1 MIVPMKKSS
10 IIILAKD
17 TQNCLIELRRLGVL
31 HIEHNQ
37 VPQGRDITILKEEII
52 LLNDALGILIQT
64 DPSCPSLV
72 ENAEVKVDD
81 WRNIARH
88 IIDKRKRIEHAE
100 EYARNL
106 SVQIELWKP
115 WGDFDPEEI
124 KKLREKDIYIKLYQV
139 PHKNIKELPRDLAIK
154 TIFTEKGIA
163 HCLAVGQNEFSL
175 SFKEI
180 SLPHMGLE
188 AMRKRLLENT
198 EALKGLDEDLRSSC
212 NYYQRLIEIKKK
224 LGKELEMQ
232 EAMRGMGEAGE
243 LAYVTGYIPFD
254 AAQSL
259 SDLAKKERWGISITD
274 PSEEDSVPTLIR
286 NKRWIT
292 TISPLFKML
301 EVIPG
306 YRELDVSPLVL
317 IFFSLFFAMI
327 IGDAGYGLI
336 FFSLTAFAH
345 KKMGKKI
352 HDKTAFFLLYVLSSC
367 TILWGLVTGTFF
379 GQEWNLRVGLKPLIP
394 ALTNTKVLQTFCFF
408 LGALHLTLA
417 HLWRALRQFPALTAC
432 AEIGWIAVLWA
443 AFFLAK
449 TLILDD
455 MFPFFGKWLIIGGVF
470 LVIFFSSPQRNIL
483 KTIAKGI
490 ASVALSLV
498 NNFTD
503 VVSYIRLF
511 AVGLAGVAIA
521 DTVNTLAVSAGGT
534 NWLIKVPILLV
545 GHTINFVLGPVGVLV
560 HGVRLNVLEFSSH
573 IGVSWSGVNFKP
585 LKEYEKE

>member
-10 IIILAKD
+10 VIILAKD
-17 TQNCLIELRRLGVL
+17 TQNSLRELRRLGVL
-31 HIEHNQ
+31 HIEHHR
-37 VPQGRDITILKEEII
+37 VPQGKDITILKEEII
-52 LLNDALGILIQT
+52 LLNEAVGILMQT
-64 DPSCPSLV
+64 DPSSPSLL
-72 ENAEVKVDD
+72 ENAEVEVDD
-81 WRNIARH
+81 WRHIARH
-88 IIDKRKRIEHAE
+88 IIDTRKRIEHAE
-100 EYARNL
+100 EYGRNL
-106 SVQIELWKP
+106 AVQIEQWKP

-124 KKLREKDIYIKLYQV
+124 KNLIEKGIFIKLYQV
-139 PHKNIKELPRDLAIK
+139 PYKNIKELPEDLAIK

-163 HCLAVGQNEFSL
+163 HCLAVGQKEFSL

-180 SLPHMGLE
+180 SLPLMGLE
-188 AMRKRLLENT
+188 AMRKRLLEDK
-198 EALKGLDEDLRSSC
+198 EALKGLKEDLRRSC

-224 LGKELEMQ
+224 LEKELEMQ

-259 SDLAKKERWGISITD
+259 SDSAKKERWGISITD
-274 PSEEDSVPTLIR
+274 PSEDDSVPTLIR

-292 TISPLFKML
+292 TISPFFKIL
-301 EVIPG
+301 DIIPG

-317 IFFSLFFAMI
+317 IFFSIFFAMI

-336 FFSLTAFAH
+336 FLSLTAFAH

-352 HDKTAFFLLYVLSSC
+352 HDKSAFFLLYVLSSC
-367 TILWGLVTGTFF
+367 TILWGLLTGTFF
-379 GQEWNLRVGLKPLIP
+379 GQEWNLKAGLKPLVP
-394 ALTNTKVLQTFCFF
+394 ALTNTKVLQAFCFF
-408 LGALHLTLA
+408 LGALHLSLA
-417 HLWRALRQFPALTAC
+417 HLWRALIKFPALTAG

-449 TLILDD
+449 TLVLGD
-455 MFPFFGKWLIIGGVF
+455 MLPFFEKWLIIGGVT
-470 LVIFFSSPQRNIL
+470 LVIFCTSPQRNIL
-483 KTIAKGI
+483 KTIGKGI
-490 ASVALSLV
+490 ASVVLSLM

-511 AVGLAGVAIA
+511 AVGLATVAIA
-521 DTVNTLAVSAGGT
+521 DTVNTLAVSAGGG
-534 NWLIKVPILLV
+534 NWLIAVPILLV

-573 IGVSWSGVNFKP
+573 IGVSWSGAKYQP
-585 LKEYEKE
+585 LKE

>member
-17 TQNCLIELRRLGVL
+17 TQNCLLELRRLGVL
-31 HIEHNQ
+31 HIEHQ
-37 VPQGRDITILKEEII
+37 RVPQGKDITMLKDEII
-52 LLNDALGILIQT
+52 LINDALGILMQT
-64 DPSCPSLV
+64 DPSCPSLA

-81 WRNIARH
+81 WRHIARH
-88 IIDKRKRIEHAE
+88 IIDTRKRIEHAE

-106 SVQIELWKP
+106 SVQIEQWKP

-124 KKLREKDIYIKLYQV
+124 KKLKEKDIYIKLYQV
-139 PHKNIKELPRDLAIK
+139 PYKNIKELPKDLAIK
-154 TIFTEKGIA
+154 TIFTEKGTA
-163 HCLAVGQNEFSL
+163 HCLAVGQKEFSL

-180 SLPHMGLE
+180 SLPNMGLE
-188 AMRKRLLENT
+188 AMRKRLLENGKV
-198 EALKGLDEDLRSSC
+198 LKGLKEDLRSSC

-224 LGKELEMQ
+224 LEKELEMQ
-232 EAMRGMGEAGE
+232 EAIRGMGEAGE
-243 LAYVTGYIPFD
+243 LAYVTGYIPVD
-254 AAQSL
+254 TAQAL
-259 SDLAKKERWGISITD
+259 SDLAKKERWGISITE
-274 PSEEDSVPTLIR
+274 PSEEDSVPTFIR
-286 NKRWIT
+286 NKRWIN
-292 TISPLFKML
+292 TISPLFKVL
-301 EVIPG
+301 DVTPG
-306 YRELDVSPLVL
+306 YKELDVSPLVL
-317 IFFSLFFAMI
+317 IFFSIFFAMI
-327 IGDAGYGLI
+327 IGDAGYGLL
-336 FFSLTAFAH
+336 FLFLTAYAH

-367 TILWGLVTGTFF
+367 TILWGLLTGTFF
-379 GQEWNLRVGLKPLIP
+379 GQEWNLKAGLKPLVP
-394 ALTNTKVLQTFCFF
+394 ALTDTKVLQAFCFF

-417 HLWRALRQFPALTAC
+417 HLWRALRQFPALTAG
-432 AEIGWIAVLWA
+432 AEIGWIAVIWA

-449 TLILDD
+449 TLVLGD
-455 MFPFFGKWLIIGGVF
+455 MFPFFGKWLIIGGVT

-511 AVGLAGVAIA
+511 AVGLATVAIA
-521 DTVNTLAVSAGGT
+521 DTVNTLAVSAGGG
-534 NWLIKVPILLV
+534 NWLISAPILLL

-573 IGVSWSGVNFKP
+573 IGVTWSGAKYQP
-585 LKEYEKE
+585 LKEKE

>member
-10 IIILAKD
+10 VIILAKD
-17 TQNCLIELRRLGVL
+17 TQNCLKELRRLGVL
-31 HIEHNQ
+31 HIEHHR
-37 VPQGRDITILKEEII
+37 VPQGKDITILKDEII

-64 DPSCPSLV
+64 DPSCPSLA
-72 ENAEVKVDD
+72 EDAEVKADD
-81 WRNIARH
+81 WKHIARH
-88 IIDKRKRIEHAE
+88 IIDTRKRIEQAE
-100 EYARNL
+100 DYGRNL
-106 SVQIELWKP
+106 AIQMDQWEP

-124 KKLREKDIYIKLYQV
+124 KKLRKKGIFIKLYQI
-139 PHKNIKELPRDLAIK
+139 PYKNIKELPKDLVIK

-163 HCLAVGQNEFSL
+163 YCLAVGQKEFSL

-180 SLPHMGLE
+180 SPPHMGME
-188 AMRKRLLENT
+188 AMRKRLLEDK
-198 EALKGLDEDLRSSC
+198 EALKGLKEDLLMSC
-212 NYYQRLIEIKKK
+212 NYYRRLIKIKKK
-224 LGKELEMQ
+224 IEKELEMQ

-259 SDLAKKERWGISITD
+259 SDLAKKDRWGISITD

-292 TISPLFKML
+292 TISPLFKVL
-301 EVIPG
+301 DITPG

-317 IFFSLFFAMI
+317 IFFSIFFAMI
-327 IGDAGYGLI
+327 IGDAGYGLL
-336 FFSLTAFAH
+336 FLSLTAFAH

-352 HDKTAFFLLYVLSSC
+352 HDKSAFFLLYVLSSC
-367 TILWGLVTGTFF
+367 TIFWGLATGTFF
-379 GQEWNLRVGLKPLIP
+379 GQEWNLKAGLKPLIP
-394 ALTNTKVLQTFCFF
+394 ALTNTKVLQAFCFF

-417 HLWRALRQFPALTAC
+417 HLWRALRQLPSLTAG

-449 TLILDD
+449 TLVLGD
-455 MFPFFGKWLIIGGVF
+455 MFPFFGKWLVIGGVT
-470 LVIFFSSPQRNIL
+470 LVIFCSSPQRNIL
-483 KTIAKGI
+483 KTIGKGI

-511 AVGLAGVAIA
+511 AVGLATVAIA
-521 DTVNTLAVSAGGT
+521 DTVNTLAASAGGG
-534 NWLIKVPILLV
+534 NWLISAPILLV

-573 IGVSWSGVNFKP
+573 IGVSWSGAEYKP
-585 LKEYEKE
+585 LKE

>member
-10 IIILAKD
+10 VIILAKD
-17 TQNCLIELRRLGVL
+17 TQNCLIELRRMGVL
-31 HIEHNQ
+31 HIEHHQ
-37 VPQGRDITILKEEII
+37 VPQGKDITIVKDEII
-52 LLNDALGILIQT
+52 LLNDAVGILIQT

-72 ENAEVKVDD
+72 ENAEVKADD
-81 WRNIARH
+81 WRHIARH
-88 IIDKRKRIEHAE
+88 IIDIRKRIEQAE
-100 EYARNL
+100 EYGRNL
-106 SVQIELWKP
+106 SIQMAQWEP

-124 KKLREKDIYIKLYQV
+124 KKLREKGIFIKLYQV
-139 PHKNIKELPRDLAIK
+139 PYKNMKELPKDLAIK
-154 TIFTEKGIA
+154 TIFMEKGIA
-163 HCLAVGQNEFSL
+163 HCLAVGQKEFSL

-180 SLPHMGLE
+180 SLPQMGIE
-188 AMRKRLLENT
+188 KMRKRLREDQ
-198 EALKGLDEDLRSSC
+198 EVIKGLKDDLSRSC
-212 NYYQRLIEIKKK
+212 NYYQRLIKTKKK
-224 LGKELEMQ
+224 LEKELEMQ

-243 LAYVTGYIPFD
+243 LAYVTGYFPFD
-254 AAQSL
+254 AAQAL
-259 SDLAKKERWGISITD
+259 SDLAKKESWGISITD

-292 TISPLFKML
+292 TISPLFKFL

-306 YRELDVSPLVL
+306 YREMDVSPLVL

-336 FFSLTAFAH
+336 FFFLTAFAH

-352 HDKTAFFLLYVLSSC
+352 SDKTVFFLFYLLSSC
-367 TILWGLVTGTFF
+367 TILWGLATGTFF
-379 GQEWNLRVGLKPLIP
+379 GQEWNLKAGLKPLAP
-394 ALTNTKVLQTFCFF
+394 ALTDIKVIQTFCFF

-417 HLWRALRQFPALTAC
+417 HVWRVLIQFPALTVG

-443 AFFLAK
+443 SFFLAK
-449 TLILDD
+449 MLILGD
-455 MFPFFGKWLIIGGVF
+455 MFPFYGNWLIIGGVT

-483 KTIAKGI
+483 KTIGKGL

-521 DTVNTLAVSAGGT
+521 DTVNTLAVSAGGG
-534 NWLIKVPILLV
+534 NWLISVPILLV
-545 GHTINFVLGPVGVLV
+545 GHTLNFVLGPVGVLV
-560 HGVRLNVLEFSSH
+560 HGVRLNVLEFSGH
-573 IGVSWSGVNFKP
+573 AGISWSGIKYQP
-585 LKEYEKE
+585 LKE

>member
-17 TQNCLIELRRLGVL
+17 TQNSLKDLRRLGVL
-31 HIEHNQ
+31 HIEHHR
-37 VPQGRDITILKEEII
+37 VPQGKDINILKDEII
-52 LLNDALGILIQT
+52 LLNETFGILVQT

-81 WRNIARH
+81 WKHIARH
-88 IIDKRKRIEHAE
+88 IIDTNKRIEQAE
-100 EYARNL
+100 EYGRNL
-106 SVQIELWKP
+106 SIQMEQWKP

-124 KKLREKDIYIKLYQV
+124 KKLREKGIYIKLYQV
-139 PHKNIKELPRDLAIK
+139 PYKNIKELPKDLAIK
-154 TIFTEKGIA
+154 TIFMEKGIA
-163 HCLAVGQNEFSL
+163 HCLAVGQKEFSL

-180 SLPHMGLE
+180 SLPQMGIE
-188 AMRKRLLENT
+188 TMRKRLLEDK
-198 EALKGLDEDLRSSC
+198 EVIKGLKEDLRRSC
-212 NYYQRLIEIKKK
+212 NYYQRLIKIKKK
-224 LGKELEMQ
+224 LEKELEMQ

-243 LAYVTGYIPFD
+243 LAYVTSYIPVD
-254 AAQSL
+254 AVQDL

-274 PSEEDSVPTLIR
+274 PSEEDSIPTLIR

-301 EVIPG
+301 ALIPG

-352 HDKTAFFLLYVLSSC
+352 ADHTPFFLFYVLSSC

-379 GQEWNLRVGLKPLIP
+379 GQEWYLKAGLKPLIP
-394 ALTNTKVLQTFCFF
+394 ALTNTKVLQAFCFF
-408 LGALHLTLA
+408 IGALQLTLA
-417 HLWRALRQFPALTAC
+417 HLWRALRQLPALTVA

-449 TLILDD
+449 TLILGD
-455 MFPFFGKWLIIGGVF
+455 MFPFFGKWLIIGGIS

-483 KTIAKGI
+483 KTIAKGL

-511 AVGLAGVAIA
+511 AIGLAAVAIA
-521 DTVNTLAVSAGGT
+521 DTVNTLAASAGGG
-534 NWLIKVPILLV
+534 NWLISAPILLV

-573 IGVSWSGVNFKP
+573 IGVSWSGVTYQP
-585 LKEYEKE
+585 LKE

>member
-10 IIILAKD
+10 IIVLARD
-17 TQNCLIELRRLGVL
+17 TQNSLTELRRLGFL
-31 HIEHNQ
+31 HIEHHR
-37 VPQGRDITILKEEII
+37 VPQGKDITILKDEII
-52 LLNDALGILIQT
+52 LINDVLGILIQT

-81 WRNIARH
+81 WRHIARH
-88 IIDKRKRIEHAE
+88 IIDTRKKIEQAE
-100 EYARNL
+100 DYASNL
-106 SVQIELWKP
+106 AVLMNQWEP
-115 WGDFDPEEI
+115 WGDFYPEEI
-124 KKLREKDIYIKLYQV
+124 RKLREKGIYIKLYQV
-139 PHKNIKELPRDLAIK
+139 PYRNIKEMPEDLAFK
-154 TIFTEKGIA
+154 TIFMEKGIA
-163 HCLAVGQNEFSL
+163 NCMVVGQKEFSL

-188 AMRKRLLENT
+188 TMRKRLLEDK
-198 EALKGLDEDLRSSC
+198 EVLKGLKEDLLKSC
-212 NYYQRLIEIKKK
+212 SYYQMLIKTKKK
-224 LGKELEMQ
+224 LEKELEMQ
-232 EAMRGMGEAGE
+232 EAMRGMGESGE
-243 LAYVTGYIPFD
+243 LAYVTGYIPVD
-254 AAQSL
+254 AVQDL

-274 PSEEDSVPTLIR
+274 PSEEDLVPTLIR
-286 NKRWIT
+286 NNRWIT
-292 TISPLFKML
+292 TIRPLFKFL
-301 EVIPG
+301 DVIPG

-345 KKMGKKI
+345 KKMGKKM
-352 HDKTAFFLLYVLSSC
+352 HDLTAFFLFYVLSSC
-367 TILWGLVTGTFF
+367 TILWGLMTGTFF
-379 GQEWNLRVGLKPLIP
+379 GQEWYLKAGLKPLIP
-394 ALTNTKVLQTFCFF
+394 ALADTKVLQTFCFF
-408 LGALHLTLA
+408 LGALQLTLA
-417 HLWRALRQFPALTAC
+417 HLWRALRLLPSLTAA
-432 AEIGWIAVLWA
+432 AEIGWVAVLWA

-449 TLILDD
+449 TLILGD
-455 MFPFFGKWLIIGGVF
+455 MFPFFGKWLIIGGIT

-483 KTIAKGI
+483 KAVAKGI

-521 DTVNTLAVSAGGT
+521 DTVNTLAASAGGG
-534 NWLIKVPILLV
+534 NWLITAPILLV

-573 IGVSWSGVNFKP
+573 IGVSWSGTEYKP
-585 LKEYEKE
+585 LKE

>member
-17 TQNCLIELRRLGVL
+17 TQNSLKELRRLGVL
-31 HIEHNQ
+31 HIEHHQ
-37 VPQGRDITILKEEII
+37 VPQGKDITILKDEII
-52 LLNDALGILIQT
+52 LLNEAVGILMQT
-64 DPSCPSLV
+64 DSSCPSL
-72 ENAEVKVDD
+72 AEDAEAKVDD
-81 WRNIARH
+81 WRHIARH
-88 IIDKRKRIEHAE
+88 IIDIRKRIEQAE
-100 EYARNL
+100 EYGRNL
-106 SVQIELWKP
+106 AIQMDQWKP

-124 KKLREKDIYIKLYQV
+124 KKLREKGIFIKLYQV
-139 PHKNIKELPRDLAIK
+139 PYKNIEELPEDLAIK
-154 TIFTEKGIA
+154 TIFMEKGIA
-163 HCLAVGQNEFSL
+163 HCLAVGQKEISL

-180 SLPHMGLE
+180 SLPQMGME
-188 AMRKRLLENT
+188 TMRKRLLEDK
-198 EALKGLDEDLRSSC
+198 EVLKGLKEDLRRSC

-224 LGKELEMQ
+224 LGKKLEMQ
-232 EAMRGMGEAGE
+232 EAMRGMGESGK

-259 SDLAKKERWGISITD
+259 SDLAKKKSWGISITD

-292 TISPLFKML
+292 TISPLFKVL
-301 EVIPG
+301 DIIPG

-317 IFFSLFFAMI
+317 IFFSIFFAMI

-336 FFSLTAFAH
+336 FLSLTAFAH

-352 HDKTAFFLLYVLSSC
+352 SDKTAFFLLYVLSSC
-367 TILWGLVTGTFF
+367 TILWGLLTGTFF
-379 GQEWNLRVGLKPLIP
+379 GQEWNLKAGLKPLIP
-394 ALTNTKVLQTFCFF
+394 ALNNTKVLQAFCFF

-417 HLWRALRQFPALTAC
+417 HLWRALRQLPALTAA

-449 TLILDD
+449 TLVLGD
-455 MFPFFGKWLIIGGVF
+455 MFPFFGKWLIIGGIT
-470 LVIFFSSPQRNIL
+470 LVIFCSSPQRNIL
-483 KTIAKGI
+483 KAIAIGV
-490 ASVALSLV
+490 ANVALSLV

-521 DTVNTLAVSAGGT
+521 DTVNTLAASAGGG
-534 NWLIKVPILLV
+534 NWLISAPILLV

-573 IGVSWSGVNFKP
+573 IGVSWSGANYQP
-585 LKEYEKE
+585 LKE